1 MKTLFISIGIILII
15 IWIIAVVE
23 FNPFG
28 GIHALLILAA
38 FCIILG
44 FLLNKKLIKFKGRK

>member
-1 MKTLFISIGIILII
+1 MFFIIGGLLIV

-28 GIHALLILAA
+28 SVHALLILAA

-44 FLLNKKLIKFKGRK
+44 FLINKKILKGKKQL